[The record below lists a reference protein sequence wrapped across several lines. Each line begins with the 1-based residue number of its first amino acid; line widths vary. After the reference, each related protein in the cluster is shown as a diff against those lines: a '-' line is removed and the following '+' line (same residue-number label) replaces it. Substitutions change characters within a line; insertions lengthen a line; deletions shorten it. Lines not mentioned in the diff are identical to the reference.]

1 MKNEGLEGVRL
12 VARSQ
17 PQSRDLTC
25 RVQEATTTKGG
36 AFSFDKLCRDQS
48 YVLSV
53 PELNLHLSGGN
64 TIIGGEQE
72 APGTHSAWRAP
83 DGQGVFKLF
92 GQKVLPV
99 PTFSDVARDETLD
112 GTPIVYP
119 SMKPTGRVITI
130 GEGQHLII
138 SGKNEVKGQRLRAL
152 VPAPGRQRLASGF
165 ITDHVYIGVRLDG
178 RGLEPVATE
187 IDSKKVV
194 DVLIR
199 GEGVRFLAH
208 DAVAPGRYALMA
220 DGDAR
225 VTIIDF
231 GVSQVPQK

>member
-1 MKNEGLEGVRL
+1 MRNILGLMVLSLQFACGGAGGYNGLLSDGMKNEGLEGVRL

-99 PTFSDVARDETLD
+99 PTFSDVAE
-112 GTPIVYP
+112 
-119 SMKPTGRVITI
+119 MKPST
-130 GEGQHLII
+130 
-138 SGKNEVKGQRLRAL
+138 
-152 VPAPGRQRLASGF
+152 APPSCTQA
-165 ITDHVYIGVRLDG
+165 
-178 RGLEPVATE
+178 
-187 IDSKKVV
+187 
-194 DVLIR
+194 
-199 GEGVRFLAH
+199 
-208 DAVAPGRYALMA
+208 
-220 DGDAR
+220 
-225 VTIIDF
+225 
-231 GVSQVPQK
+231 